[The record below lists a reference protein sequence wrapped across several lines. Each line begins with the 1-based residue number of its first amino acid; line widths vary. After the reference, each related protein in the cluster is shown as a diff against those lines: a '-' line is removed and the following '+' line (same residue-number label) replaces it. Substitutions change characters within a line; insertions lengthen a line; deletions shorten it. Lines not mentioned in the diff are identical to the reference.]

1 MTWRAAQKDSMMT
14 SSIGLL
20 ISCSASSLGHCRAV
34 VIGHLSLWNRE
45 IFSVS
50 MVCGL
55 CLLNNA
61 GDEVLCSK

>member
-1 MTWRAAQKDSMMT
+1 MTWRAAQERLNDDFINRSFDFAF
-14 SSIGLL
+14 
-20 ISCSASSLGHCRAV
+20 ASSLGHCRAV